1 MSVIEMKHNLKKL
14 PPCFRHEGLKWEF
27 YIKDEEKKAETVSFI
42 FGLSLKEDWKAKYL
56 DRSKLWIIREVK

>member
-14 PPCFRHEGLKWEF
+14 PPCFKHEGIKWDF
-27 YIKDEEKKAETVSFI
+27 YIKDEEQKAETVSFI
-42 FGLSLKEDWKAKYL
+42 FGLSLNENWEAKYL